1 MVTRRSTTRHVL
13 LSMAVAVLAVVALS
27 GCSSASPTTPS
38 GSASTIPIEAT
49 PAGTAAPPVSSGAA
63 PAATPALQASTPPAT
78 TTAPSQPASTAP
90 APTPYARSD
99 WPFVRTWCPDASGT
113 PLLLVALGTSETAGP
128 GLGSGEPYSPGLAYP
143 GRYAGIL
150 CGTLGRPVELHSY
163 FPSQSYNEFATVDWW
178 HERLTGDA
186 TLRGDLAKAG
196 VVVIWPLSVHDA
208 VQPLYFRTCGS
219 VWPDPMRPC
228 VEEIAARIG
237 PGMDADFAE
246 IRSLVPKEATVLA
259 ADAYLPPALV
269 TAWTTKPF
277 WPELRPLMDPK
288 SVVPEL
294 ARKHGFTFVDT
305 ELAFNGPDSS
315 AMPED
320 GLFLPDRLHPT
331 EAGALKVAQL
341 FAQADGI
348 GD

>member
-1 MVTRRSTTRHVL
+1 VTPALSPPRCVL
-13 LSMAVAVLAVVALS
+13 WSMTIAVVTLAALV
-27 GCSSASPTTPS
+27 GCSSAPPTAPS
-38 GSASTIPIEAT
+38 GSGSTAPAEASAPSMAPVTSLPAT
-49 PAGTAAPPVSSGAA
+49 PA
-63 PAATPALQASTPPAT
+63 TPASPPAT
-78 TTAPSQPASTAP
+78 TAAPSQPASTAP
-90 APTPYARSD
+90 APTPHARSD
-99 WPFVRTWCPDASGT
+99 WPFVRSWCPDASGT
-113 PLLLVALGTSETAGP
+113 PLLLVALGTSETAGQ
-128 GLGSGEPYSPGLAYP
+128 GLGSGELYSPGLAYP
-143 GRYAGIL
+143 GRYAEIL
-150 CGTLGRPVELHSY
+150 CAELGRPVELHSY

-178 HERLTGDA
+178 HERLTGDT

-208 VQPLYFRTCGS
+208 VQPLHFRTCGS
-219 VWPDPMRPC
+219 AWPDPMKPC

-269 TAWTTKPF
+269 NAWTSKPF

-288 SVVPEL
+288 SVVPAL
-294 ARKHGFTFVDT
+294 AKKHGFTFVDT
-305 ELAFNGPDSS
+305 ELAFNSPDSS

-320 GLFLPDRLHPT
+320 GLFQSDGLHPT
-331 EAGALKVAQL
+331 EAGALKVAEL
-341 FAQADGI
+341 FAQVDRI